1 MKNDHDVRPSAGP
14 RGGVLAL
21 ALLLVGPLFWH
32 SSLCAQQSSEKR
44 GSDNLTVVSHLPLG
58 GAESMADIEIE
69 QDMSRPFV
77 YVARQMRREDRRA
90 PGTPG
95 DRGLDILDIS
105 DPANPEVIHRWRIE
119 DPDLHVG
126 AGGKDI
132 KTFEWD
138 GRHYIVLSFQFGQGG
153 PNADLGAI
161 VFDITGLPDVSTF
174 REVARIQGPGEL
186 AGFHN
191 AYVYRHS
198 NGQPLLFATVAA
210 PHANVYDLGY
220 LVDGRED
227 ALVATVPVPQSE
239 VVPGDR
245 GYHDFYVGY
254 HPDSEQDRFYG
265 GGTGGY
271 YVYNITDLEA
281 PELLV
286 TLTGVRGV
294 DRGHTFTPSPDG
306 RYVVAE
312 VEYQY
317 APLRIFDLK
326 PGLGGEVSNINQPI
340 VAWFANPQNLVHNH
354 EVRWPLV
361 FVSAYRDGLQVFS
374 LQDPKKPR
382 TVAHYDTYLEP
393 EGAGVT
399 TGGWGVD
406 VRNADGLIVLS
417 DKETGFWAFRLEG
430 FNGWN
435 GLDYGMPNVSSVQD
449 WEDGPAVQARSR
461 R

>member
-1 MKNDHDVRPSAGP
+1 MKSRLTIGTAAVLLFAGAVSAQQAIRMKVDAALGQA
-14 RGGVLAL
+14 RGMLLWAALGVTGLAL
-21 ALLLVGPLFWH
+21 
-32 SSLCAQQSSEKR
+32 SAQQAAEKR
-44 GSDNLTVVSHLPLG
+44 GSDNLRVVSHLPLG
-58 GAESMADIEIE
+58 GGESMADIEIE
-69 QDMSRPFV
+69 QDLSRPFV
-77 YVARQMRREDRRA
+77 YVARQMRREQRGL
-90 PGTPG
+90 PGAPG

-105 DPANPEVIHRWRIE
+105 DPANPRVIHRWRIE
-119 DPDLHVG
+119 DSDPHVG

-132 KTFEWD
+132 KTFEWG

-161 VFDITGLPDVSTF
+161 VFDVTGLPDVSTF

-198 NGQPLLFATVAA
+198 NGRALLFST
-210 PHANVYDLGY
+210 
-220 LVDGRED
+220 
-227 ALVATVPVPQSE
+227 
-239 VVPGDR
+239 
-245 GYHDFYVGY
+245 
-254 HPDSEQDRFYG
+254 
-265 GGTGGY
+265 
-271 YVYNITDLEA
+271 
-281 PELLV
+281 
-286 TLTGVRGV
+286 
-294 DRGHTFTPSPDG
+294 
-306 RYVVAE
+306 
-312 VEYQY
+312 EYQY

-326 PGLGGEVSNINQPI
+326 PGLDGEVSNINEPI
-340 VAWFANPQNLVHNH
+340 AAWFANPQNLVHNH

-374 LQDPKKPR
+374 MQDPKKPR

-417 DKETGFWAFRLEG
+417 DKETGFWAFRVEG
-430 FNGWN
+430 FSGWN
-435 GLDYGMPNVSSVQD
+435 GLDHGMPNISSVQD
-449 WEDGPAVQARSR
+449 WESGPAVQARTR

>member
-1 MKNDHDVRPSAGP
+1 MAAALPEPALVRTTLLLTGLLLAGP
-14 RGGVLAL
+14 AL
-21 ALLLVGPLFWH
+21 
-32 SSLCAQQSSEKR
+32 SAQESPEKR

-58 GAESMADIEIE
+58 GAESMSDVEIE
-69 QDMSRPFV
+69 QDMSRPFA
-77 YVARQMRREDRRA
+77 YVGRQMRREQRGV
-90 PGTPG
+90 PGAPG
-95 DRGLDILDIS
+95 DRGMDIIDLT

-119 DPDLHVG
+119 DSDLHVG

-138 GRHYIVLSFQFGQGG
+138 GRHYVVLSFQFGQGG

-161 VFDITGLPDVSTF
+161 VFDVTGLPDVSTF
-174 REVARIQGPGEL
+174 GEVARIQGPGEL

-191 AYVYRHS
+191 SYVYRHS
-198 NGQPLLFATVAA
+198 NGRALLFSTVAG
-210 PHANVYDLGY
+210 PYANVYDLGY
-220 LVDGRED
+220 LVEGRED
-227 ALVATVPVPQSE
+227 ALVARVPVPQSE
-239 VVPGDR
+239 AVPGAR
-245 GYHDFYVGY
+245 GYHDFFVGY

-271 YVYNITDLEA
+271 YVYDITDLED
-281 PELLV
+281 PKLLV

-317 APLRIFDLK
+317 APLRIFDLE
-326 PGLGGEVSNINQPI
+326 PGLTGQVSNINQPI
-340 VAWFANPQNLVHNH
+340 SAWTANWENLVHNH

-393 EGAGVT
+393 EGSGVT

-417 DKETGFWAFRLEG
+417 DKETGLWAFRLEG
-430 FNGWN
+430 FSGWN
-435 GLDYGMPNVSSVQD
+435 GLDYGVPNISSVQD
-449 WEDGPAVQARSR
+449 WVHGPAEQARSR